1 MAIHLLRYVP
11 ECPRCGSY
19 NTGFELYSDGFE
31 DINKRLFLANRGMK
45 TIFKHYPCE
54 DICFCDDCN
63 YEWKHR
69 PKLKI
74 MKKEEYIQLRED
86 KQLKALIEE
95 LKRLKVSLKL
105 EE

>member
-1 MAIHLLRYVP
+1 MAIHLLLYVP
-11 ECPRCGSY
+11 ECPRCGSN
-19 NTGFELYSDGFE
+19 NTGFEIFSDGYE

-45 TIFKHYPCE
+45 TIYKCYPCQ

-63 YEWKHR
+63 FEWRHH

-74 MKKEEYIQLRED
+74 LKKEEYIQLRED
-86 KQLKALIEE
+86 KHLKE
-95 LKRLKVSLKL
+95 LSDSLKSMKKSFRL